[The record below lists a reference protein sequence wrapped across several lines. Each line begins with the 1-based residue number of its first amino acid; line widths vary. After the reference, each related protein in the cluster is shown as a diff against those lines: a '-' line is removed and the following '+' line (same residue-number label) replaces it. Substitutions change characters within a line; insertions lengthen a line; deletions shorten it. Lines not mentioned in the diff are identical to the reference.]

1 MKSKHER
8 RGAEG
13 NEKNTVPL
21 RNTLLRLLEKLLR
34 FLPQKKNRALSL
46 VVLAVVPLFVL
57 FVGGRVLQNR
67 ELTAQVRAENEKLI
81 QQRDALDAQSKEY
94 LAVLGDED
102 PEAFR
107 DYVIRIARE
116 QLGLSL
122 PGDQVFIDR
131 SFVQSSQQK

>member
-1 MKSKHER
+1 LQSKHER
-8 RGAEG
+8 RSNGG
-13 NEKNTVPL
+13 NEKNAVQL
-21 RNTLLRLLEKLLR
+21 KRTLLLWLEKFLR
-34 FLPQKKNRALSL
+34 YLPQKKNRALSL
-46 VVLAVVPLFVL
+46 AVLAVVPLFVL

-67 ELTAQVRAENEKLI
+67 ELTRQVREENEKI
-81 QQRDALDAQSKEY
+81 VQQRDALDAQSEEY
-94 LAVLGDED
+94 LAVLNDED

-122 PGDQVFIDR
+122 PGDQVFIDS

>member
-1 MKSKHER
+1 LQNKREHRSS
-8 RGAEG
+8 GG
-13 NEKNTVPL
+13 NGKNIVLL
-21 RNTLLRLLEKLLR
+21 RHTLLRQLEKLLR
-34 FLPQKKNRALSL
+34 FIPKKKNRALSL

-67 ELTAQVRAENEKLI
+67 DLTAKVRAENERI
-81 QQRDALDAQSKEY
+81 EQQRDALDAQTKEY
-94 LAVLGDED
+94 LAVLNDED

-116 QLGLSL
+116 QLDLSL
-122 PGDQVFIDR
+122 PGDQVFIDS

>member
-1 MKSKHER
+1 MQSKHER
-8 RGAEG
+8 HTSGG
-13 NEKNTVPL
+13 NEMKIIRL
-21 RNTLLRLLEKLLR
+21 KQTLLLQLQKLLL
-34 FLPQKKNRALSL
+34 FLPKRKNRALSL

-67 ELTAQVRAENEKLI
+67 DLTAKVRAENEKI
-81 QQRDALDAQSKEY
+81 VQQRDALDAQSKEY
-94 LAVLGDED
+94 LAVLNDED

-116 QLGLSL
+116 QLDLSL
-122 PGDQVFIDR
+122 PGDQVFIDS

>member
-1 MKSKHER
+1 MQSRSER
-8 RGAEG
+8 RASGGDKRAEKG
-13 NEKNTVPL
+13 IV
-21 RNTLLRLLEKLLR
+21 LLRHVEALLR
-34 FLPQKKNRALSL
+34 RLPTKKNRAISL

-57 FVGGRVLQNR
+57 FVGLRVLQGR
-67 ELTAQVRAENEKLI
+67 EQTARIRTQNEAIIEQI
-81 QQRDALDAQSKEY
+81 QALDAQTKEY

-122 PGDQVFIDR
+122 PGDQIFIDR
-131 SFVQSSQQK
+131 SFVQSNQK